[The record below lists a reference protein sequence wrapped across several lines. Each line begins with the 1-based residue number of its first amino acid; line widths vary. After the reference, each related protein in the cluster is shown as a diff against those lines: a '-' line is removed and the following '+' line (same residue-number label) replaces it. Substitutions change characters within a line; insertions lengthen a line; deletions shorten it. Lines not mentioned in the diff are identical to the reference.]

1 MFNKTS
7 ISLCL
12 ISIHLVLFLL
22 VVGLITVHAQ
32 QNKLPADTSLT
43 SSNKVTVTGKEIPY
57 QVTVGT
63 QPVYG
68 KDGEPDAALFYTYYK
83 RKDVKQIENRPIVF
97 SFNGGPGAASLWMH
111 LGYTSPKRL
120 KISDEGYPIQPYGI
134 VDNPHSIIDV
144 ADIVFVNPVNTGF
157 SRILNDGKRED
168 FFGVYQDIS
177 YLADWIDNFIS
188 RHERWTSPKYLIGES
203 YGATRVAGLTGELQD
218 NHGIYLNG
226 VIIVSGTKMELPIEH
241 NDVLN
246 LPNYTAIAW
255 YHNQL
260 PEDLQ
265 KNSLTEILS
274 EVETYTIEEFLPAL
288 AKGGSISEDQKQE
301 VAEKLARYTG
311 LKKEFIL
318 DHNLTVS
325 RSAFRKELL
334 RDEGYYLDS
343 YDARYKGIDKM
354 DAGDSYTGSTR
365 PAAAAWDNAFTPAI
379 NTYLRSHLGFKTE
392 LTYHVSGDVFPW
404 PWDRFT
410 DGTGEKLRNA
420 MLANPNLEVLFQAG
434 YYDMLVNYFRQKN
447 GMWKLD
453 PSGKMKDRLH
463 FKVYESGHMMYVRK
477 EDWVKSTNDIREFIQ
492 QSIPGKGEAA
502 KY

>member
-1 MFNKTS
+1 MSNKTNKLLYQK
-7 ISLCL
+7 IFPLLLL
-12 ISIHLVLFLL
+12 IVCATTLY
-22 VVGLITVHAQ
+22 AQ
-32 QNKLPADTSLT
+32 KNKLPADTSLVST
-43 SSNKVTVTGKEIPY
+43 NEVTVNGKRIPY

-68 KDGEPDAALFYTYYK
+68 EDGEPDAALFYTYYK
-83 RKDVKQIENRPIVF
+83 RNDVDQVENRPIAF

-144 ADIVFVNPVNTGF
+144 ADIVYVDPVNTGF

-168 FFGVYQDIS
+168 FFGVYQDIT

-188 RHERWTSPKYLIGES
+188 RQGRWRSPKYLIGES
-203 YGATRVAGLTGELQD
+203 YSATRVAGLSGELQD

-226 VIIVSGTKMELPIEH
+226 VVIVSGTKMELPITNTE
-241 NDVLN
+241 VLQ

-265 KNSLTEILS
+265 KKNLTEILS
-274 EVETYTIEEFLPAL
+274 EVEKYTIEEYLPAVER
-288 AKGGSISEDQKQE
+288 GGFIAEDQKQE

-325 RSAFRKELL
+325 RNAFRKELL
-334 RDEGYYLDS
+334 RDEGYFLGS
-343 YDARYKGIDKM
+343 SDARYKGIDKM
-354 DAGDSYTGSTR
+354 DAGDTYTGSTH
-365 PAAAAWDNAFTPAI
+365 PESAAWDNAFTPAI
-379 NTYLRSHLGFKTE
+379 NTYLRHDLNFKTD
-392 LTYHVSGDVFPW
+392 LQYYVSGSVSPW

-410 DGTGEKLRNA
+410 DGTGERLRNA
-420 MLANPNLEVLFQAG
+420 MMQNPNLEVLFQAG

-463 FKVYESGHMMYVRK
+463 FKVYESGHMMYVREK
-477 EDWVKSTNDIREFIQ
+477 DLVKSTNDLREFIQ
-492 QSIPGKGEAA
+492 QSIPLQREAA